1 MNNPTGI
8 YHYGETLCNDPDKDF
23 EILDYVSIGD
33 NSESLEQPTSSLLSK
48 YSTSCT
54 ENDINLYDSSH
65 DIQFNTSAIGLAK
78 AYANSS
84 STTMQER
91 DNEIDINW
99 LAQDLDVTSNSES
112 SWDTTIC
119 HENELTLEFNSGGV
133 KQLNE
138 TCIIVDDLNGTLQR
152 CPHPAEK
159 PLKQLGGIWELD
171 FDMVDEI
178 VMKSKGDG
186 LNTLGVCKSHFNYDN
201 KQLHECQKTEV
212 SIDKAV
218 IHRKR
223 CLFCGH
229 Y

>member
-1 MNNPTGI
+1 
-8 YHYGETLCNDPDKDF
+8 
-23 EILDYVSIGD
+23 
-33 NSESLEQPTSSLLSK
+33 
-48 YSTSCT
+48 
-54 ENDINLYDSSH
+54 
-65 DIQFNTSAIGLAK
+65 IGLAK

-99 LAQDLDVTSNSES
+99 LAQDLDVTSDRES
-112 SWDTTIC
+112 SWDTTIY
-119 HENELTLEFNSGGV
+119 HENELTLEFNSGGN
-133 KQLNE
+133 KQING

-152 CPHPAEK
+152 CPHPVEK

-171 FDMVDEI
+171 FDTVDEI
-178 VMKSKGDG
+178 VMKSKGNESKGNESKGNESKGNG

-201 KQLHECQKTEV
+201 KQLHKCQKSEV
-212 SIDKAV
+212 SIDRAM
-218 IHRKR
+218 ICRKR